1 MANLKNLNFTLTEYL
16 GIQTNLAK
24 ALNMNLGEM
33 IKEDYLKY
41 GVITKRQYNTIKKHL
56 NN

>member
-1 MANLKNLNFTLTEYL
+1 MANLKNLNFTLTEYI

-24 ALNMNLGEM
+24 TLNMNLGEM

-41 GVITKRQYNTIKKHL
+41 GVITKRQYNTIKKYL